1 MIEFTCSKNTYNTLG
16 GSRLYSPVAS
26 LLTVKLNGTKFGDAV
41 AEIEI
46 TANLRSERR
55 NPKKTLER
63 LFDQFHEYI
72 ESLPSITFRRKRKR
86 VEIAFCSEH
95 FTEADERGSTP
106 IGAEQWNVAA
116 KEVAE
121 ALSLL
126 KKRIKRN
133 DDFDLESFLTQ
144 ATQILE
150 AGLPSKTSWK
160 NVGDEAKAIQQ
171 AILATKDPWEL
182 LDIDWD
188 EFHSRAREVLH
199 DPFFWECADDYAP
212 NGNDTGAD
220 LLEDF
225 KQWNKRNPRTSP
237 MSFLRRLMKG
247 WGIEPIDWLVTAPS
261 ETLTLNKRDSIS
273 VSVCNEAA
281 IALAFATIKCRGQC
295 PSDVA
300 EYGLAA
306 LKRTSVLIKDSSMPD
321 ELKAEW
327 SRKSKQMREKLEPY
341 RG

>member
-1 MIEFTCSKNTYNTLG
+1 MNSLARRTPTTPLG

-26 LLTVKLNGTKFGDAV
+26 LLTVELNGTEFGDAI

-72 ESLPSITFRRKRKR
+72 KSLPSITFRRKRKR

-95 FTEADERGSTP
+95 FTEADERGNTSP
-106 IGAEQWNVAA
+106 DAEQLNVAA

-126 KKRIKRN
+126 KKRIKRD
-133 DDFDLESFLTQ
+133 DDFHIESFLTR
-144 ATQILE
+144 ATQVLE
-150 AGLPSKTSWK
+150 AGLPSKTSWN
-160 NVGDEAKAIQQ
+160 NVDKEAKEIRK
-171 AILATKDPWEL
+171 AILATKSPWEL

-188 EFHSRAREVLH
+188 EFHSRARDIL
-199 DPFFWECADDYAP
+199 DAPFFWECTDDFAP

-225 KQWNKRNPRTSP
+225 KRWNKRNPKTSP
-237 MSFLRRLMKG
+237 MSFLERLMKG

-261 ETLTLNKRDSIS
+261 ETRTLKERDSIS

-295 PSDVA
+295 PSDIA